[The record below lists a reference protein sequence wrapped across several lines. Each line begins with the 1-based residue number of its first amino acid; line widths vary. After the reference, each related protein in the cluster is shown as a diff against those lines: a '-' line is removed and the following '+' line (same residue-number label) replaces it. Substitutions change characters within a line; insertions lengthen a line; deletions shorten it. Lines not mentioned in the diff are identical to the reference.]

1 MSTPFTKYID
11 DLITR
16 LRGGVPTRASA
27 ASPDA
32 AEYLRKLEEAA
43 AAARVSEDMAR
54 GSKMAL
60 RARNAEVDPLVELSR
75 TELPIPEQITP
86 RDVARVRSDEAR
98 RDARFGPFS
107 PDDLN
112 NNAWQWRRAAE
123 QNLAEARA
131 AQVAQDEARSQFAKN
146 AAVTAALTSAA
157 GTGVAN
163 SVLTARERAAKE
175 QAAINATLTELSAI
189 EGERREAEARRNY
202 HFDQYEYGRNRVL
215 RSDLPMSDYEVPV
228 VVQDMPMQFDLPEAQ
243 NMSQSE
249 TAALQSEYKT
259 PPGVAMPRRRIR

>member
-1 MSTPFTKYID
+1 
-11 DLITR
+11 
-16 LRGGVPTRASA
+16 
-27 ASPDA
+27 
-32 AEYLRKLEEAA
+32 
-43 AAARVSEDMAR
+43 
-54 GSKMAL
+54 
-60 RARNAEVDPLVELSR
+60 
-75 TELPIPEQITP
+75 
-86 RDVARVRSDEAR
+86 
-98 RDARFGPFS
+98 
-107 PDDLN
+107 
-112 NNAWQWRRAAE
+112 
-123 QNLAEARA
+123 
-131 AQVAQDEARSQFAKN
+131 VAQDEARSQFAKN